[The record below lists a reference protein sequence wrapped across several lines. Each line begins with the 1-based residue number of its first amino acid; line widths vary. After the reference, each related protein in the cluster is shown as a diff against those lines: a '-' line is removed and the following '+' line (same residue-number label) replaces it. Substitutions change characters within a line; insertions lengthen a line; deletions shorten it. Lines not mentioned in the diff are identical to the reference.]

1 MLRDLKKYIKK
12 IKGKETKK
20 ISKWNENQIRKE
32 WSK

>member
-20 ISKWNENQIRKE
+20 KLVSEMKIK
-32 WSK
+32 